1 MQTKKNIIEDLIRRG
16 MSTEQIATRAR
27 TSASYVRNVRAA
39 MPPEERRASV
49 QAGMHARA
57 RKLRKSGQRYRLLSA
72 MLEEGMSPSEAA
84 EALGLSASWAREVAA
99 SSALGTT
106 ASRMKKHRQHHQ
118 RMLTARQETRDLR
131 KRSLEPYM
139 LRVMAQLRQLLP
151 PSVWTEL
158 IEGRPVTARFDG
170 EYIDQVDQRAELVI
184 DPDCR
189 KVVEH
194 VIEVCEDYEAE
205 SGREKTGDYVIGIG
219 RMWRS
224 RYYGHGDRAR
234 FQRGSI
240 DADVEQE
247 VMDDDAA

>member
-1 MQTKKNIIEDLIRRG
+1 MPSKKNTIEDLIRRG
-16 MSTEQIATRAR
+16 MPTEQIASRCR
-27 TSASYVRNVRAA
+27 TSPSYVRNVRAA
-39 MPPEERRASV
+39 MPPEDRQASV
-49 QAGMHARA
+49 EAGAKARA
-57 RKLRKSGQRYRLLSA
+57 RKLRKSGHRYGLLSA
-72 MLEEGMSPSEAA
+72 MLDDGLSPSEAA
-84 EALGLSASWAREVAA
+84 ERLGLSPSWAREVAA

-158 IEGRPVTARFDG
+158 IEGRPVTATFEGD
-170 EYIDQVDQRAELVI
+170 YIDDVDQRAELVI
-184 DPDCR
+184 DPTCR

-194 VIEVCEDYEAE
+194 VIEVCEDYESE

-224 RYYGHGDRAR
+224 RYYAHGDRAR
-234 FQRGSI
+234 FERGSI